1 MKDEGTGNREQGI
14 EAAAGTGVPHPRA
27 GIFARGWES
36 NILGPAIICL
46 AAIIATSPDLIR
58 KTSCGH
64 DYDFHLASWL
74 DAAASWRN
82 GLFYPHWAPSP
93 NYGAGEPRFVFYP
106 PLTWMLGAAF
116 GFILPWKGVE
126 PAITFVFLA
135 ATGLATRKLA
145 RQALGDGP
153 ATLAGCAAL
162 FSGYSMFTAYE
173 RSAFGE
179 LAGGF
184 WIPLLLLLIFRD
196 RNPQGSV
203 WRRAFDGSATL
214 LALVVAGAWLSN
226 APLGVMACY
235 LLAAVAFTVAL
246 LQRSWAPVL
255 RSATAVALG
264 LGLCAIYLV
273 PAAVEQRWVQIRQA
287 TDDPGLAIESS
298 FLFGHHADPNLELHD
313 VELWRVSAI
322 AVLMIGLTFLCFF
335 IAWRRGLLRQ
345 RTWWIPLALIP
356 GAVLLLQFPFSLPLW
371 SILPKL
377 RFLQFPWRWLVVVEA
392 PLGIFFAAAIWNVQR
407 WWRVVA
413 IAVSSAIFISIMFVT
428 LFIFHQ
434 DCDSEDSVTGMLAA
448 YRSGQ
453 GFQGTDEYA
462 LPGADN
468 SLMAVGLPD
477 ACLSSSANIVLAKAD
492 DGNTPEWDPAN
503 GHCDATYSWLRH
515 FGRLS
520 PEHLRLDAE
529 TPHTGYL
536 ILHLRDYA
544 AWKVNL
550 NGHDVAFGAK
560 EAYPKLPRRDDGLMA
575 VPVPQGAVQLDVDW
589 ITTGDVIMGRLLSI
603 MSLGYLI
610 VLFLVERKLA
620 PRAQSKPSVGD
631 ELGYHK

>member
-1 MKDEGTGNREQGI
+1 MNDDESSEQRTGS
-14 EAAAGTGVPHPRA
+14 AAETGVPHPRA
-27 GIFARGWES
+27 GFFARGWKS
-36 NILGPAIICL
+36 KIRGPAIICF
-46 AAIIATSPDLIR
+46 AAFIAISPDLIR
-58 KTSCGH
+58 ETSCGH

-74 DAAASWRN
+74 DAVASWRH

-116 GFILPWKGVE
+116 GLILPWSGVE
-126 PAITFVFLA
+126 LAITFLFLL
-135 ATGLATRKLA
+135 ATGLATRMLA
-145 RQALGDGP
+145 RQALDDGP
-153 ATLAGCAAL
+153 ATLAGCGAL

-184 WIPLLLLLIFRD
+184 WIPLLLLLVFRD
-196 RNPQGSV
+196 RNPRGSV

-214 LALVVAGAWLSN
+214 LALVIAGAWLSN

-235 LLAAVAFTVAL
+235 LLAAVALTVAL
-246 LQRSWAPVL
+246 LQRSWAPVI
-255 RSATAVALG
+255 RSATAVAVG

-287 TDDPGLAIESS
+287 TDDPGLAIENS
-298 FLFGHHADPNLELHD
+298 FLFGRHADPNLELHD

-322 AVLMIGLTFLCFF
+322 AVTMIAFTLLCIF
-335 IAWRRGLLRQ
+335 IAWRRGLLRK
-345 RTWWIPLALIP
+345 RSWWIPLALIP
-356 GAVLLLQFPFSLPLW
+356 PAVLLLQFPISLPLW
-371 SILPKL
+371 NVLPKL

-392 PLGIFFAAAIWNVQR
+392 PLGIFFAAAIWHARR
-407 WWRVVA
+407 WPRIIA
-413 IAVSSAIFISIMFVT
+413 IGVSSAIFFSIMVVT

-434 DCDSEDSVTGMLAA
+434 DCDSEDSVKGMLTA

-453 GFQGTDEYA
+453 GFLGTDEYA
-462 LPGADN
+462 PPGADN

-477 ACLSSSANIVLAKAD
+477 ACLSNNANVVLAKSD
-492 DGNTPEWDPAN
+492 DGNIPEWDPAN

-515 FGRLS
+515 FGQIS

-529 TPHTGYL
+529 TPHAGYL

-544 AWKVNL
+544 AWKVNV
-550 NGHDVAFGAK
+550 NGRDIAFGAK

-589 ITTGDVIMGRLLSI
+589 ITTGDVVMGRLLSI
-603 MSLGYLI
+603 MSLGYITVLWLI
-610 VLFLVERKLA
+610 ERKLKGDRRSHA
-620 PRAQSKPSVGD
+620 EPRI
-631 ELGYHK
+631 

>member
-1 MKDEGTGNREQGI
+1 MNDDDSEIWEPGPDAPDAKNR
-14 EAAAGTGVPHPRA
+14 VPQVSRLRPGDFNRYLR
-27 GIFARGWES
+27 F
-36 NILGPAIICL
+36 LGPAIICL
-46 AAIIATSPDLIR
+46 AAFIATSPDLIR

-74 DAAASWRN
+74 DAAASWRH

-116 GFILPWKGVE
+116 SFILPWKGVE
-126 PAITFVFLA
+126 LAITFTFLA
-135 ATGLATRKLA
+135 ATGLATRMLA
-145 RQALGDGP
+145 RQALDDGP

-162 FSGYSMFTAYE
+162 FSGYSMFTTYE

-214 LALVVAGAWLSN
+214 LALVIAGAWLSN

-235 LLAAVAFTVAL
+235 LLAAVALTIAL
-246 LQRSWAPVL
+246 LRRSWAPVV
-255 RSATAVALG
+255 RSAIAVALG
-264 LGLCAIYLV
+264 LGLSAIYLL
-273 PAAVEQRWVQIRQA
+273 PAATEQHWVQISQA
-287 TDDPGLAIESS
+287 IDDPGVAIENS
-298 FLFGHHADPNLELHD
+298 FLFGRHADPNLELHD

-322 AVLMIGLTFLCFF
+322 AVLMIGLAFLCVF

-345 RTWWIPLALIP
+345 RTWWVPLALIP
-356 GAVLLLQFPFSLPLW
+356 AAVLLLQFPISLPLW
-371 SILPKL
+371 NFLPKL
-377 RFLQFPWRWLVVVEA
+377 RFLQFPWRWLVVIEA
-392 PLGIFFAAAIWNVQR
+392 PLGIFFAAAIWTTRR
-407 WWRVVA
+407 WSRFVA
-413 IAVSSAIFISIMFVT
+413 VGVSSVLFLSIMFVT

-434 DCDSEDSVTGMLAA
+434 DCDSEDSVKGMLSA
-448 YRSGQ
+448 YRGGR

-462 LPGADN
+462 PPGADD

-477 ACLSSSANIVLAKAD
+477 ACLSKTADVVLAKSD
-492 DGNTPEWDPAN
+492 DGNTPQWDPTN
-503 GHCDATYSWLRH
+503 GHCDASYSWLRH
-515 FGRLS
+515 YGRLW
-520 PEHLRLDAE
+520 PEHMRLDAE
-529 TPHTGYL
+529 TPHAGYL

-544 AWKVNL
+544 AWKVNV
-550 NGHDVAFGAK
+550 NGRDVTFGANA
-560 EAYPKLPRRDDGLMA
+560 AYSHLPHRDDGLMA

-589 ITTGDVIMGRLLSI
+589 ITTGDVVMGRLVSL
-603 MSLGYLI
+603 MSFGYLI
-610 VLFLVERKLA
+610 VLCLIERKLNGA
-620 PRAQSKPSVGD
+620 LRSKSEPRVS
-631 ELGYHK
+631 

>member
-82 GLFYPHWAPSP
+82 CLFYPHWAPSP

>member
-1 MKDEGTGNREQGI
+1 MNDEGSEIREQGSGS
-14 EAAAGTGVPHPRA
+14 AAETGVPRPRA
-27 GIFARGWES
+27 GFFARGWGS
-36 NILGPAIICL
+36 KILGPAIICL
-46 AAIIATSPDLIR
+46 AAFIATSPDLIR

-74 DAAASWRN
+74 DAAASWRH
-82 GLFYPHWAPSP
+82 GLFYPHWSPSP

-116 GFILPWKGVE
+116 GFLLPWKGVE
-126 PAITFVFLA
+126 LAITFSFLA
-135 ATGLATRKLA
+135 ATGLATRTLA
-145 RQALGDGP
+145 RQALADGP

-184 WIPLLLLLIFRD
+184 WIPLLLLLAFRD
-196 RNPQGSV
+196 RNPKGSA

-214 LALVVAGAWLSN
+214 LSLVIAGAWLSN

-235 LLAAVAFTVAL
+235 LLAAVSLVVAL

-255 RSATAVALG
+255 RSAIAVALG

-287 TDDPGLAIESS
+287 TDDPGLAIENS
-298 FLFGHHADPNLELHD
+298 FLFGRHADPNLELHD

-322 AVLMIGLTFLCFF
+322 AVLMIGLAFLCAF

-356 GAVLLLQFPFSLPLW
+356 FAVLLLQFPISLPLW
-371 SILPKL
+371 NILPKL

-392 PLGIFFAAAIWNVQR
+392 PLGIFFAAAIWQARR
-407 WWRVVA
+407 WRRVVA
-413 IAVSSAIFISIMFVT
+413 IGVSSAIFLSITAVT

-434 DCDSEDSVTGMLAA
+434 DCDNEDSVKGMLSA

-453 GFQGTDEYA
+453 GFEGTDEYA
-462 LPGADN
+462 PPSTDD
-468 SLMAVGLPD
+468 SLMAIGLPD
-477 ACLSSSANIVLAKAD
+477 ACLSNNANVVLAKSD
-492 DGNTPEWDPAN
+492 DGNTPQWDPAS
-503 GHCDATYSWLRH
+503 GHCDATYSWLKH
-515 FGRLS
+515 YGRIS

-529 TPHTGYL
+529 TPHAGYL
-536 ILHLRDYA
+536 ILRLRDYA

-550 NGHDVAFGAK
+550 NGHDVAFGAN
-560 EAYPKLPRRDDGLMA
+560 ASYPHLPHRDDGLMA

-589 ITTGDVIMGRLLSI
+589 ITTGDVVMGRLLSV
-603 MSLGYLI
+603 MSLGYIAALCLI
-610 VLFLVERKLA
+610 ERKLA
-620 PRAQSKPSVGD
+620 AEAGSRI
-631 ELGYHK
+631 

>member
-1 MKDEGTGNREQGI
+1 MNDDESSEQRTGS
-14 EAAAGTGVPHPRA
+14 AAETGVPHPRA
-27 GIFARGWES
+27 GFFARGWES
-36 NILGPAIICL
+36 KILGPAIICF
-46 AAIIATSPDLIR
+46 AAFIAISPDLIR
-58 KTSCGH
+58 ETSCGH

-74 DAAASWRN
+74 DAAASWRH

-116 GFILPWKGVE
+116 GLILPWTGVE
-126 PAITFVFLA
+126 LAITFSFLV
-135 ATGLATRKLA
+135 ATGLATRMLA
-145 RQALGDGP
+145 RQALDDGP
-153 ATLAGCAAL
+153 ATLAGCGAL

-184 WIPLLLLLIFRD
+184 WIPLLLLLVFRD

-214 LALVVAGAWLSN
+214 LALVIAGAWLSN

-235 LLAAVAFTVAL
+235 LLAAVALTVAL
-246 LQRSWAPVL
+246 LQRSWAPVI
-255 RSATAVALG
+255 RSATAVAVG

-287 TDDPGLAIESS
+287 TDDPGLAIENS
-298 FLFGHHADPNLELHD
+298 FLFGRHADPNLELHD

-322 AVLMIGLTFLCFF
+322 AVTMIAFTLLCIF
-335 IAWRRGLLRQ
+335 IAWRRGLLRK
-345 RTWWIPLALIP
+345 RSWWIPLALIP
-356 GAVLLLQFPFSLPLW
+356 PAVLLLQFPISLPLW
-371 SILPKL
+371 NVLPKL

-392 PLGIFFAAAIWNVQR
+392 PLGIFFAAAIWHARR
-407 WWRVVA
+407 WRRIIA
-413 IAVSSAIFISIMFVT
+413 IGVSSAIFLSIMVVT

-434 DCDSEDSVTGMLAA
+434 DCDSEDSVKGMLTA

-453 GFQGTDEYA
+453 GFLGTDEYA
-462 LPGADN
+462 PPGADN

-477 ACLSSSANIVLAKAD
+477 ACLSNNANVVLAKSD
-492 DGNTPEWDPAN
+492 DGNIPEWDPAN

-515 FGRLS
+515 FGQIS

-529 TPHTGYL
+529 TPHAGYL

-544 AWKVNL
+544 AWKVNV
-550 NGHDVAFGAK
+550 NGRDIAFGAK

-589 ITTGDVIMGRLLSI
+589 ITTGDVVMGRLLSI
-603 MSLGYLI
+603 MSLGYITVLWLI
-610 VLFLVERKLA
+610 ERKLKGDRRSHA
-620 PRAQSKPSVGD
+620 EPRI
-631 ELGYHK
+631 

>member
-1 MKDEGTGNREQGI
+1 
-14 EAAAGTGVPHPRA
+14 
-27 GIFARGWES
+27 
-36 NILGPAIICL
+36 
-46 AAIIATSPDLIR
+46 
-58 KTSCGH
+58 
-64 DYDFHLASWL
+64 
-74 DAAASWRN
+74 
-82 GLFYPHWAPSP
+82 
-93 NYGAGEPRFVFYP
+93 
-106 PLTWMLGAAF
+106 
-116 GFILPWKGVE
+116 
-126 PAITFVFLA
+126 
-135 ATGLATRKLA
+135 
-145 RQALGDGP
+145 
-153 ATLAGCAAL
+153 
-162 FSGYSMFTAYE
+162 MFTAYE

-287 TDDPGLAIESS
+287 TDDPGLAIENS